1 MNEML
6 HEALDRARAASPE
19 QAQYALVTFLELLAS
34 LSEAGGATVSAYDL
48 VAAIALSLE
57 DDNAK

>member
-6 HEALDRARAASPE
+6 HEALDRARASSPE
-19 QAQYALVTFLELLAS
+19 KAQYALVAFLELLAS
-34 LSEAGGATVSAYDL
+34 LSEAGGATVSAYAL

-57 DDNAK
+57 DDDVG